1 MRSEEEH
8 NIQVACVTW
17 FRYQFPHLVCF
28 AVPNGSKRPKIT
40 AHTKTGAIVTYSLAA
55 VKLKEEGAL
64 AGVADLV
71 LVGKGKVVFVEM
83 KTPKGTQQD
92 TQKEFQRKV
101 QRLGH
106 EYHICRS
113 IEDFMQVCKEAFM
126 VK

>member
-1 MRSEEEH
+1 MKHEESK
-8 NIQVACVTW
+8 IQQSAVMW
-17 FRYQFPHLVCF
+17 FKLQFPHLVIF
-28 AVPNGSKRPKIT
+28 AVPNGGTRNKVE
-40 AHTKTGAIVTYSLAA
+40 AAIMKS
-55 VKLKEEGAL
+55 EGIL

-71 LVGKGKVVFVEM
+71 LVGMGKVVFVEM